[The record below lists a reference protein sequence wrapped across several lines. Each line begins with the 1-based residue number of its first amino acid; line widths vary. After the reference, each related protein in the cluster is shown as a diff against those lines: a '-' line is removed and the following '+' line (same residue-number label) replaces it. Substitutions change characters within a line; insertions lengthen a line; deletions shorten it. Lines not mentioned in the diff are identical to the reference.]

1 MNKLLFILFLTIP
14 YIGVGQG
21 WEKTY
26 NLSEYDRGNSIQQT
40 NDGGY
45 ILTGFISIME
55 QDIVLV
61 KLNYLGDTLWT
72 NSLIESHDQV
82 GRSVKQTNDS
92 GYIICGTRE
101 DNQGNGNIWLIKT
114 DSIGNMIWNVTFGD
128 TSNYSEGFSVEQTLD
143 GGYIITGGT
152 NVDQFPG
159 NSDVQL
165 IKTNGNGVEQ
175 WNQTYGGIGEDIG
188 YSVQQTN
195 DGGYIITGVID
206 GFGSNQGE
214 VYLVKTD
221 STGVELWNN
230 SFGGTSVD
238 IGYSVQQ
245 TLDGGYII
253 TGYTWGGSN
262 GQSDIYTI
270 KTDNN
275 GVEVWSNH
283 YGGTDQDYSK
293 SVQQTTD
300 GGYIICGETSSF
312 GTTSDVD
319 VYLIKLNNLGVEQ
332 WNQRFGIGDYDEGNY
347 VQQTSDGGY
356 IITGR
361 TRNSNLPPISWDIY
375 VIKTDGNGNIT
386 STFNIP
392 ISSNRKLKKVVDI
405 LGKETKP
412 QTNTPFIEIYD
423 DGSTEKKLIIEK

>member
-1 MNKLLFILFLTIP
+1 MKKLLFILFLTIP
-14 YIGVGQG
+14 YTGVGQG

-221 STGVELWNN
+221 SIGVELWNN

-262 GQSDIYTI
+262 GQSDVYTI

-300 GGYIICGETSSF
+300 GGYIICGETGSF
-312 GTTSDVD
+312 GNGDSD
-319 VYLIKLNNLGVEQ
+319 VYLVKLNNLGVEQ
-332 WNQRFGIGDYDEGNY
+332 WSQTFGGIDYDEGNS
-347 VQQTSDGGY
+347 VQQTIDGGY

-361 TRNSNLPPISWDIY
+361 TRTSNFPSQLIWGMYI
-375 VIKTDGNGNIT
+375 IKTDGNGNVT

-392 ISSNRKLKKVVDI
+392 INPNRRLENIVDI
-405 LGKETKP
+405 LGRETKP
-412 QTNTPFIEIYD
+412 KTNTPFIEIYD

>member
-1 MNKLLFILFLTIP
+1 MKRIMFILLLTIP
-14 YIGVGQG
+14 FVGFGQG

-26 NLSEYDRGNSIQQT
+26 NLSVYDRGNSIQQT

-45 ILTGFISIME
+45 ILTGFISVIE
-55 QDIVLV
+55 KDIVLV
-61 KLNYLGDTLWT
+61 KLNSLGDTLWS

-82 GRSVKQTNDS
+82 GRSVKQTNDG

-152 NVDQFPG
+152 NVDQFLG

-165 IKTNGNGVEQ
+165 IKTNGNGIEQ
-175 WNQTYGGIGEDIG
+175 WSQTYGGIGEDVG
-188 YSVQQTN
+188 HSVQQTN

-206 GFGSNQGE
+206 GSGSNQGE
-214 VYLVKTD
+214 VYLVKTN
-221 STGVELWNN
+221 SIGVELWSN
-230 SFGGTSVD
+230 SFGGTSQD
-238 IGYSVQQ
+238 QGWSVQQ
-245 TLDGGYII
+245 TMDGGYIT

-270 KTDNN
+270 KTDSN

-293 SVQQTTD
+293 SVQQTND
-300 GGYIICGETSSF
+300 SGYIICGETSSF
-312 GTTSDVD
+312 GTTNDVD
-319 VYLIKLNNLGVEQ
+319 VYLIKLNNVGVEQ
-332 WNQRFGIGDYDEGNY
+332 WNQRFGLGDYDEGNS
-347 VQQTSDGGY
+347 VQQTIDGGY

-361 TRNSNLPPISWDIY
+361 TRNSNYPPSWNTY
-375 VIKTDGNGNIT
+375 VIKTDSNGNIT

-392 ISSNRKLKKVVDI
+392 NPSSNRKLEKVVDI
-405 LGKETKP
+405 LGRDVNP
-412 QTNTPFIEIYD
+412 QPNIPFIKIYD